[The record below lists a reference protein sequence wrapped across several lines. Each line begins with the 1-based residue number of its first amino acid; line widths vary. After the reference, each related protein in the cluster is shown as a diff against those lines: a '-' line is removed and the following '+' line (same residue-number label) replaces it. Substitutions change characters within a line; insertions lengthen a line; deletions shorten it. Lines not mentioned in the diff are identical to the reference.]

1 VIETALMTEAIRQR
15 FDFSDYVSLEED
27 STVKHEFLGGLVWP
41 MAGGSPDHAR
51 IAANITAWLSTQLAG
66 RRCTVFGSDLRVRVL
81 ATGLA
86 TYPDVTVVCGPLEFD
101 PEDSKRHTVINPALI
116 VEILSPATEEYDSG
130 EKLLHYQQIAS
141 LQEIA
146 LVAQAEQR
154 IEIWRRGP
162 HGWARE
168 AEASDPARLLT
179 LGCDLPL
186 TAVYRDPLAG

>member
-1 VIETALMTEAIRQR
+1 MTEAIRQR
-15 FDFSDYVSLEED
+15 FDFSDYVSLEEN
-27 STVKHEFLGGLVWP
+27 STVKHEFLGGLVWA

-51 IAANITAWLSTQLAG
+51 IAANITAWISTQLAG
-66 RRCTVFGSDLRVRVL
+66 RRCAVFSSDLRVRVP

-101 PEDSKRHTVINPALI
+101 PDDAKRHTITNPALI
-116 VEILSPATEEYDSG
+116 VEILSPSTEEYDRG

-141 LQEIA
+141 LHEVV

-162 HGWARE
+162 GVWALE
-168 AEASDPARLLT
+168 TGASDHVHLAT

-186 TAVYRDPLAG
+186 ATVYRDPLAG